1 LRTRI
6 AVLEPTSSA
15 GDAPQYRRRFEYQ
28 SGFRQGLT
36 TMSAFTV
43 DDYNWQA
50 ALGAVL
56 LGAVIMTI
64 GRYLIFKVPA
74 FQRMQAI
81 NAVEDQKRL
90 AQEKYPALIK
100 QGRIAG
106 FASLTFFFVVIL
118 PFATTLEAR
127 SVGKIL
133 LEIFVIL
140 MVYDFFYYLTHR
152 FVLHGNAL
160 KRVHGIHH
168 QARDPSYIDAHY
180 VHPIEIS
187 IGLWLFF
194 GTVIGHTLI
203 AGPAHI
209 ASMVVCFVA
218 FMTLNLLNHVYFKLP
233 HYPFKTL
240 DWIVARHHVHHESM
254 RRGNYG
260 TITMFYDYV
269 FGTLDS

>member
-1 LRTRI
+1 MI
-6 AVLEPTSSA
+6 A
-15 GDAPQYRRRFEYQ
+15 GDSIAKRI
-28 SGFRQGLT
+28 ST
-36 TMSAFTV
+36 KVKNMSAFWIEH
-43 DDYNWQA
+43 YNWQA
-50 ALGAVL
+50 ALVAVL
-56 LGAVIMTI
+56 LGAVIMAI

-74 FQRMQAI
+74 FQHMREI
-81 NAVEDQKRL
+81 NDVEDQKRL
-90 AQEKYPALIK
+90 AQDKYPALIK

-106 FASLTFFFVVIL
+106 FASLAIFFLLIL
-118 PFATTLEAR
+118 PFATTLESR

-140 MVYDFFYYLTHR
+140 MVYDFVYYLTHR
-152 FVLHGNAL
+152 FLLHGNGSL
-160 KRVHGIHH
+160 RRIHGIHH

-194 GTVIGHTLI
+194 GTVIAHTLI

-218 FMTLNLLNHVYFKLP
+218 FMTLNLLNHTYFDLP

-240 DWIVARHHVHHESM
+240 DWIVARHHVHHENM

-260 TITMFYDYV
+260 TITMFYDKV